1 MFVYDE
7 CDDNRFCDAA
17 CGLGRRLMIEIFV
30 CLLAGLIFGF
40 GLVVSGMAN
49 PSKVLNFLD
58 LFGAFDP
65 SLIFVMAG
73 AVLVSFV
80 GYRLVWKMKSPLFSG
95 EFNNVPIVEPHMAGQ
110 AGMIDG
116 RLVVGAVLFGVGWGV
131 VGFCPGPALASLTF
145 GGLSALL
152 FVVAMMIGVMAA
164 RLINR

>member
-1 MFVYDE
+1 
-7 CDDNRFCDAA
+7 
-17 CGLGRRLMIEIFV
+17 MIEIVV
-30 CLLAGLIFGF
+30 CLVAGLIFGL

-80 GYRLVWKMKSPLFSG
+80 GYRLVWRGKEPWFAG
-95 EFNNVPIVEPHMAGQ
+95 EFNKDVNGV
-110 AGMIDG
+110 IDG
-116 RLVVGAVLFGVGWGV
+116 HLVVGSVLFGIGWGG

-152 FVVAMMIGVMAA
+152 FVVSMMFGVMVAK
-164 RLINR
+164 LINR

>member
-1 MFVYDE
+1 
-7 CDDNRFCDAA
+7 
-17 CGLGRRLMIEIFV
+17 MIEIIV
-30 CLLAGLIFGF
+30 CLVAGLIFGF

-58 LFGAFDP
+58 VFGAFDP

-80 GYRLVWKMKSPLFSG
+80 GYRLVWQRTAPWLAG
-95 EFNNVPIVEPHMAGQ
+95 EFTKTVSGS
-110 AGMIDG
+110 IDG
-116 RLVVGAVLFGVGWGV
+116 RLVVGAVLFGIGWGL

-152 FVVAMMIGVMAA
+152 FVMAMVIGMMTA
-164 RLINR
+164 RLLSRFF